1 MLVSYNWL
9 QDFLKVDIEPK
20 ALAEKITRTGIEIA
34 STVHPLE
41 GLKKLVVGKVLTCE
55 AVEGTHLHKCTVE
68 VGQDEPLP
76 IVCGAPNVAAGEYV
90 IVALHGARIAGHHK
104 IKRGKIRGMES
115 DGMICGLQEIGF
127 ADSVVPQ
134 KYADGIF
141 VFPEPIYPGTP
152 VFEALGMD
160 DYILDFDIT
169 PNRAD
174 TSSMEG
180 AAYEVGA
187 ILDEKPKIEDVTLKG
202 DGPAWTDDYEV
213 SVDQKLAPKYYLRRL
228 ENVKIGESPLWL
240 QTRLWNAGIRP
251 INNVVDATNYAML
264 LTGQPLH
271 AYDADVFANKKLGV
285 RLAQKGEKL
294 TLLNDKELEL
304 DPQEIVITDGEKPV
318 TLAGVMGGENSE
330 VTDKTKNVLLESAV
344 FDQAL
349 VRKAALRHANRTDAS
364 ARFEKDIN
372 WDNVQKGLD
381 VAALLMRNHAGATV
395 DQGVLKATDEQRKPV
410 VITTTI
416 SHINKVL
423 GTKLS
428 ADEVVKIF
436 DRLNFDTKLDGDAIT
451 VTVPNRRWD
460 IFIDADL
467 IEEVARI
474 YGYDNLESTQPS
486 LPETQG
492 GYSAEERVQRR
503 LRSLMVSLGL
513 DETINYSLTN
523 PQKAQLFTRKAKNM
537 VQVDWPMNSDRST
550 MRENLMVGLL
560 DTASYNF
567 ARKQNSL
574 QIFEEGRVFDNEKGE
589 FNETDHLAALYTG
602 DIQAST
608 WQHRKVA
615 LDFYWV
621 KGQLQALFEALG
633 IKNVSYKAEVIPGMH
648 PTRTA
653 AVYVNDNYVGYVGM
667 LAPALGLK
675 DKNLRGHD
683 IYGFELNVDQLMP
696 LLLNRETAQAQ
707 PAPKFPSMQRD
718 ISILVD
724 ASVLN
729 SRVIAVLKENGGKYL
744 YDIKVKDVYRGSQ
757 IEHGKKSLSYQLT
770 FLNKRDTL
778 TEDIVNKAMTQI
790 GAGLTS
796 ELSAKI
802 R

>member
-1 MLVSYNWL
+1 MLVSYKWL
-9 QDFLKVDIEPK
+9 QDFLKVDVKP
-20 ALAEKITRTGIEIA
+20 ADLAEKITRTGIEIA
-34 STVHPLE
+34 STVHPE
-41 GLKKLVVGKVLTCE
+41 DGLKKLVVGKVLTCE
-55 AVEGTHLHKCTVE
+55 GVEGTHLHKCTVE
-68 VGQDEPLP
+68 VGEDEPLN

-127 ADSVVPQ
+127 SDSVVPA

-141 VFPEPIYPGTP
+141 VFPEAIDPGTP

-187 ILDEKPKIEDVTLKG
+187 ILDEKPKVEDVTLKG
-202 DGPAWTDDYEV
+202 DGPAWTDEYSV
-213 SVDQKLAPKYYLRRL
+213 SVDKKLAPKYYLRKL
-228 ENVKIGESPLWL
+228 DNVKIGESPLWL

-251 INNVVDATNYAML
+251 INNVVDAANYAML

-271 AYDADVFANKKLGV
+271 AYDADTFADKKLEV
-285 RLAQKGEKL
+285 RFAKENEKL
-294 TLLNDKELEL
+294 TLLNGKELEL
-304 DPQEIVITDGEKPV
+304 TDQDIVITDGEKPV
-318 TLAGVMGGENSE
+318 TLAGVMGGANSE
-330 VTDKTKNVLLESAV
+330 VTDKTTSVLLESAV
-344 FDQAL
+344 FDPAL
-349 VRKAALRHANRTDAS
+349 VRKAALRHANRTDSS
-364 ARFEKDIN
+364 ARFEKGIN
-372 WDNVQKGLD
+372 WDNVQKGMD
-381 VAALLMRNHAGATV
+381 VAALLMRNHAKATV
-395 DQGVLKATDEQRKPV
+395 DEGVLKATDEVRKPV
-410 VITTTI
+410 VITTSI

-428 ADEVVKIF
+428 SDEVVKIF
-436 DRLNFDTKLDGDAIT
+436 DRLNFETKLDGDAIT

-460 IFIDADL
+460 IFIDSDL
-467 IEEVARI
+467 VEEVARI
-474 YGYDNLESTQPS
+474 YGYDNLESTQPA
-486 LPETQG
+486 LAETQG
-492 GYSAEERVQRR
+492 GYSAEESVQRR
-503 LRSLMVSLGL
+503 LRSLMVGLGL

-523 PQKAQLFTRKAKNM
+523 PEKAQLFTRKDKKL

-567 ARKQNSL
+567 ARNQNDL
-574 QIFEEGRVFDNEKGE
+574 QIFEEGRVFDNEHGK

-602 DIQAST
+602 DISAET
-608 WQHRKVA
+608 WQHRETE

-621 KGQLQALFEALG
+621 KGQLEALFEALG
-633 IKNVSYKAEVIPGMH
+633 IKNVSYKAEIIPGMH

-653 AVYVNDNYVGYVGM
+653 AVYVNDAYVGYVGM
-667 LAPALGLK
+667 IAPAIGLR
-675 DKNLRGHD
+675 DKNMRGHD
-683 IYGFELNVDQLMP
+683 IYGFELNVDTLMP
-696 LLLNRETAQAQ
+696 LLLGRETAQAQ

-724 ASVLN
+724 DSVLN
-729 SRVIAVLKENGGKYL
+729 SRVIALLKQNGGKYL

-757 IEHGKKSLSYQLT
+757 IEHGKKSMSYQLT

-778 TEDIVNKAMTQI
+778 TEDVVTKAMAQI
-790 GAGLTS
+790 SAALTD
-796 ELSAKI
+796 ELEAKI